1 MNRFYYSASIDAF
14 LSSSEEAILGE
25 LSAANTFELTLEQKA
40 AWQQQIKD
48 LHASIPSE
56 TKGHILFEYT
66 IPRMGKRC
74 DCVLI
79 INNHIIILEFKCG
92 SSKYNNQDKIQTV
105 DYALDLKNFHG
116 GSHEAPLIPVL
127 VATESSNSDEILLK
141 YSEDQIA
148 DCLCINSRGIKE
160 LIEVVCV
167 ALSPPNIIHP
177 STWINASYKP
187 TPTIIE
193 AAQVL
198 YREHQVDDISR
209 NDAEATNLAA
219 TSSFIDKVIADSKE
233 HKQKAICFVTGVP
246 GAGKT
251 LAGLNLATS
260 RQQLHTNEHAVFLSG
275 NGPLVEVLQ
284 TALAQDKKARTGDP
298 LSTARRETSAF
309 IQNIHHFR
317 DDHLTTPDAPIE
329 KVVIF
334 DEAQRAWT
342 KEKAAKF
349 MKAKKG
355 VEDFNQSEPKFLL
368 DVMDRHEEWCVVVA
382 LIGGG
387 QEIND
392 GEAGLPEWLAAVA
405 DLESDWQT
413 HYSPELDTPEYTHS
427 KPLTTLLPNNSK
439 PNNSLHLSVSMRSFR
454 AESLS
459 LFINKVI
466 SNDKKSAHSLI
477 TQLHAK
483 YPIYLTRDI
492 EAAKKW
498 VTQMKRGSERIGL
511 VASAGAKRLVPHGV
525 QVKVSVEPE
534 KWFLGDDHDIRSS
547 NFLELAASQFD
558 IQGLEIDWAV
568 VCWDGDLRHSDT
580 EWEHHKFKG
589 SSWQRVNKPEE
600 QLYLRNAYRVLL
612 TRARQGMVIFVP
624 QGSETD
630 VTRNP
635 NFYDGTYDYLKSCGL
650 RELNL

>member
-1 MNRFYYSASIDAF
+1 MS
-14 LSSSEEAILGE
+14 
-25 LSAANTFELTLEQKA
+25 Q
-40 AWQQQIKD
+40 
-48 LHASIPSE
+48 
-56 TKGHILFEYT
+56 GHILFEYT

-74 DCVLI
+74 DCVLL

-92 SSKYNNQDKIQTV
+92 SSKYNNQDKIQTI

-116 GSHEAPLIPVL
+116 ASHEARLIPVL
-127 VATESSNSDEILLK
+127 VATESSHSDEILLN
-141 YSEDQIA
+141 YSEDKIA
-148 DCLCINSRGIKE
+148 DCLCINSSGLKE
-160 LIEVVCV
+160 LIEAVC
-167 ALSPPNIIHP
+167 AEPSPPNIIHP
-177 STWINASYKP
+177 STWINAKYKP

-198 YREHQVDDISR
+198 YREHRVDDISR

-219 TSSFIDKVIADSKE
+219 TSSFIDKVIADSK
-233 HKQKAICFVTGVP
+233 KYKRKAICFVTGVP

-260 RQQLHTNEHAVFLSG
+260 RQQHHANEHAVFLSG

-284 TALAQDKKARTGDP
+284 TALAQDKKSRTGVH

-317 DDHLTTPDAPIE
+317 DDHLTRPDAPIE

-355 VEDFNQSEPKFLL
+355 VEDFDQSEPKFLL

-392 GEAGLPEWLAAVA
+392 GEAGLPEWLAAVSG
-405 DLESDWQT
+405 LESDWQT

-427 KPLTTLLPNNSK
+427 NSLTTLLPNNSEA
-439 PNNSLHLSVSMRSFR
+439 NTSLHLSVSMRSFR

-459 LFINKVI
+459 LFINRVI
-466 SNDKKSAHSLI
+466 SNDTKSAQSLI
-477 TQLHAK
+477 AQLQDN
-483 YPIYLTRDI
+483 YPIYI
-492 EAAKKW
+492 
-498 VTQMKRGSERIGL
+498 
-511 VASAGAKRLVPHGV
+511 
-525 QVKVSVEPE
+525 
-534 KWFLGDDHDIRSS
+534 
-547 NFLELAASQFD
+547 
-558 IQGLEIDWAV
+558 
-568 VCWDGDLRHSDT
+568 
-580 EWEHHKFKG
+580 
-589 SSWQRVNKPEE
+589 
-600 QLYLRNAYRVLL
+600 
-612 TRARQGMVIFVP
+612 
-624 QGSETD
+624 
-630 VTRNP
+630 
-635 NFYDGTYDYLKSCGL
+635 
-650 RELNL
+650 